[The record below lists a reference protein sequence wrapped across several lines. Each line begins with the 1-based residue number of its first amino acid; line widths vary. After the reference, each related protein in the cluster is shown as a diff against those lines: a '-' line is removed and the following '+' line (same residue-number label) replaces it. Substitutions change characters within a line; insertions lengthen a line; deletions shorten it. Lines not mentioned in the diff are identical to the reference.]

1 MLMSRYY
8 YMMSDFYVHEDE
20 NTASTMV
27 ENFAEQLDELYES
40 GEANN
45 KIVPIFIVRGGDEAN
60 PTCSLEPL
68 YFIVIDGV
76 PLIFSTCYRLSGES
90 LESID
95 SNAGGGSF
103 ITEMLSYNNTHV
115 YHFGAIDSVTSI
127 DDALQQATAGNLL
140 ETDQIDADMLTTLLI
155 QNEIEPV
162 RKLELPN
169 AGYVEVYA
177 LTGAEMDA
185 LQKDK
190 NYNNPYGQTI
200 IDYDN
205 SDGVYYLVGIGGNAA
220 IRELTV
226 KCGSDGFM
234 YTIWTNNSPKF
245 INRAAVLAEDFPV
258 EAIEN
263 DLTDMTNALG
273 EHIIMHM
280 RKRKLLENQEDQA
293 VNGTI

>member
-1 MLMSRYY
+1 MSCYY
-8 YMMSDFYVHEDE
+8 YLLSDFYVHEDE
-20 NTASTMV
+20 NTATTMV
-27 ENFAEQLDELYES
+27 ENFAEHLDDLVEY
-40 GEANN
+40 GEADN
-45 KIVPIFIVRGGDEAN
+45 KIVPIFIVRGGEEGN
-60 PTCSLEPL
+60 PTYSLEPL

-90 LESID
+90 LETID

-103 ITEMLSYNNTHV
+103 ITEILTYNNTHV
-115 YHFGAIDSVTSI
+115 YQLGAIDSAEYI
-127 DDALQQATAGNLL
+127 DDALQQAMSGNML
-140 ETDQIDADMLTTLLI
+140 ESDQIDPEMLTTLLI

-162 RKLELPN
+162 RKLNLPN

-185 LQKDK
+185 LQRDK
-190 NYNNPYGQTI
+190 NYNNPSNQTI

-205 SDGVYYLVGIGGNAA
+205 GDGVYYLVGIGGNPS
-220 IRELTV
+220 IREVSV

-234 YTIWTNNSPKF
+234 YTIWTNNSPKY
-245 INRAAVLAEDFPV
+245 INRATVIAEDFPV

-263 DLTDMTNALG
+263 DLTDMTQSLG

-280 RKRKLLENQEDQA
+280 RKRKLLQNQEDQA
-293 VNGTI
+293 VAATI

>member
-1 MLMSRYY
+1 MSRYY
-8 YMMSDFYVHEDE
+8 YLMSDFYVHEDE

-27 ENFAEQLDELYES
+27 ENFAEHLDELVDS

-45 KIVPIFIVRGGDEAN
+45 KIVPIFIVRGGDEGN
-60 PTCSLEPL
+60 PTYSLEPL

-76 PLIFSTCYRLSGES
+76 PLIFSTCFRLSGES

-95 SNAGGGSF
+95 TNGGGGSF
-103 ITEMLSYNNTHV
+103 ITEMLTYNNTHV
-115 YHFGAIDSVTSI
+115 YQFGVIDSADAIDPT
-127 DDALQQATAGNLL
+127 LQQAVAGNLL
-140 ETDQIDADMLTTLLI
+140 ENDQIDPEMLSTLLI

-185 LQKDK
+185 LQRDK
-190 NYNNPYGQTI
+190 NYNNPSNQTI

-205 SDGVYYLVGIGGNAA
+205 SDGVYYLVGIGGNAS
-220 IRELTV
+220 IREVSV

-234 YTIWTNNSPKF
+234 YTIWTNNSPKY
-245 INRAAVLAEDFPV
+245 INRATVIAEDFPV

-263 DLTDMTNALG
+263 DLTDMSNALG

-280 RKRKLLENQEDQA
+280 RKSKLLQNQEDQA
-293 VNGTI
+293 VAATI